1 MMLDVDDFK
10 MYNDYY
16 GHVNGDDV
24 LKVVA
29 KEFSRGN

>member
-1 MMLDVDDFK
+1 MVILTIFK

-29 KEFSRGN
+29 KNFRGN